1 MATSALAI
9 GNAIKAAIDA
19 VGEINRADPNC
30 KVDGFIDAFATA
42 LYGELQNLEDTA
54 GTPASPAHQ

>member
-1 MATSALAI
+1 MSTSALAI
-9 GNAIKAAIDA
+9 GNALKAAMDA
-19 VGEINRADPNC
+19 TGEFNRADPNC
-30 KVDGFIDAFATA
+30 KIDDFIDAFATA